1 MKIFAFGGEGQM
13 EGFLVLAGQLFLIV
27 CIQSVLEVAAAVRF
41 QNHLQKVISLAAYLA
56 ALVLVLR
63 FMDGYLLDTLQRLT
77 RGL

>member
-1 MKIFAFGGEGQM
+1 M

-27 CIQSVLEVAAAVRF
+27 GIQSVLEVAAADRF

-63 FMDGYLLDTLQRLT
+63 FMDGYLLDMLQRLA

>member
-1 MKIFAFGGEGQM
+1 MD
-13 EGFLVLAGQLFLIV
+13 GFLVLAGQLFLIV
-27 CIQSVLEVAAAVRF
+27 CIQSVLEVAAVDRF

>member
-1 MKIFAFGGEGQM
+1 MP
-13 EGFLVLAGQLFLIV
+13 VLK
-27 CIQSVLEVAAAVRF
+27 AAAADRF

-63 FMDGYLLDTLQRLT
+63 FMDGYLLDMLQRLA

>member
-1 MKIFAFGGEGQM
+1 MP
-13 EGFLVLAGQLFLIV
+13 VLK
-27 CIQSVLEVAAAVRF
+27 AAAADRF

-56 ALVLVLR
+56 VLVLR